1 MYALCP
7 LEREFTLPLQT
18 FTCFV
23 FLDLVSAIQSRAL
36 GCAITQNKML
46 VSAVSVSFIVQLGL
60 VYVPLMQRIF
70 QTAALDSE
78 DLLLLLF
85 LAGISFTLHEVRRS
99 YERGLNAAATS
110 MNLIEDMT

>member
-1 MYALCP
+1 MYALRS
-7 LEREFTLPLQT
+7 LEKEFTLLQQT

-46 VSAVSVSFIVQLGL
+46 VSAVSISFIVQLGL

-70 QTAALDSE
+70 QTAALDFE

-85 LAGISFTLHEVRRS
+85 LAGVSFTLHEVRRG
-99 YERGLNAAATS
+99 YERGLNAAS
-110 MNLIEDMT
+110 MNLMEDMT